1 MRKSPKIKKELNC
14 ADKEI
19 VLKDLYQVEL
29 KTLATYYH
37 LRTSGTKNVLI
48 ERIELHLSNMKC
60 SILIQKTVRAYFA
73 RKLVKMLLL
82 TFNTRK
88 LNLCVNGTDFYTLE
102 PLNDIPYYLFFFYT
116 DEEEFTYGFNIES
129 LIHLYIKTGK
139 VVNPYNRNKIP
150 IEMMFDIFTTYGLLR
165 IFFKES
171 IDTDIKLHLP
181 DDFTFK
187 MMNVNSVYTTA
198 NNLNMIVEEEEEEDV
213 ESDEIFLNHMSS
225 NDNYFDF
232 RSDQNIMQLLPIQ
245 QRTNSNLIVMKERLH
260 NIKNSI
266 DTLRQNPID
275 RRIIS
280 IFMEIDQLG
289 HYTNSSWLQSL
300 SIIELKRFILT
311 LREIWIYRAN
321 IIDRIKY
328 RIYPFG
334 DPFNSII
341 EILNQDIRD
350 EVLKSCVSIIENF
363 VLSAPD
369 VDDRKLS
376 TLFVLS
382 ALTRISLSA
391 RQQLSW
397 LYESIDWT

>member
-1 MRKSPKIKKELNC
+1 MRKPQKVKKELNC

-19 VLKDLYQVEL
+19 VLKDLYQVDL
-29 KTLATYYH
+29 KTLASYYH
-37 LRTSGTKNVLI
+37 LRTSGTKNALI
-48 ERIELHLSNMKC
+48 ERIGLHLSNMKC
-60 SILIQKTVRAYFA
+60 SIMIQKYVRAYFA
-73 RKLVKMLLL
+73 RKLVKMLLSM
-82 TFNTRK
+82 TEIKKR
-88 LNLCVNGTDFYTLE
+88 NLCVNESDFYTLE
-102 PLNDIPYYLFFFYT
+102 PLIDIPYYLLFYYT
-116 DEEEFTYGFNIES
+116 DEQEFTYGFNIES

-165 IFFKES
+165 IFFKNS
-171 IDTDIKLHLP
+171 IDTDIKIHLP

-187 MMNVNSVYTTA
+187 ITNVNSVYTTTIDF
-198 NNLNMIVEEEEEEDV
+198 NIIVEEEESND
-213 ESDEIFLNHMSS
+213 IFLNYMTS
-225 NDNYFDF
+225 NDNYYDF

-245 QRTNSNLIVMKERLH
+245 QRTNSNLVVMKERLH
-260 NIKNSI
+260 NIRNSI
-266 DTLRQNPID
+266 EATRQNPLD

-300 SIIELKRFILT
+300 NIIELKRFILSI
-311 LREIWIYRAN
+311 REIWVYRAN

-334 DPFNSII
+334 DPFDSII
-341 EILNQDIRD
+341 QLLNQDNRD

-369 VDDRKLS
+369 IDDRKLS

-382 ALTRISLSA
+382 ALTRVSFSA

>member
-1 MRKSPKIKKELNC
+1 MRKPPKVKKEFSC
-14 ADKEI
+14 VDKEI

-29 KTLATYYH
+29 KTLATYYR

-48 ERIELHLSNMKC
+48 ERIEMHLSNLKC
-60 SILIQKTVRAYFA
+60 SILIQKNVRAYFA

-82 TFNTRK
+82 MSKTK
-88 LNLCVNGTDFYTLE
+88 KMNLCVNETDFYTLE
-102 PLNDIPYYLFFFYT
+102 PLNDIPYYLFFYYT
-116 DEEEFTYGFNIES
+116 DEQEFTYGFNIES
-129 LIHLYIKTGK
+129 LMHLYIKTGK

-150 IEMMFDIFTTYGLLR
+150 IEIMFDIFTTYGLLR
-165 IFFKES
+165 IFFKNS
-171 IDTDIKLHLP
+171 IDRDIKLHLP

-187 MMNVNSVYTTA
+187 IMNVNSVYTTA
-198 NNLNMIVEEEEEEDV
+198 NDLNMYVEEEIETND
-213 ESDEIFLNHMSS
+213 IILNNTTS

-245 QRTNSNLIVMKERLH
+245 QRTNSNLVIMKERLQ
-260 NIKNSI
+260 NIRNSI
-266 DTLRQNPID
+266 DIVRQNPLD

-300 SIIELKRFILT
+300 SIIEMKRFILS

-328 RIYPFG
+328 RIFPFG

-341 EILNQDIRD
+341 EILNQDIRH
-350 EVLKSCVSIIENF
+350 EVLTSCVSIIENF

-382 ALTRISLSA
+382 ALTRVSLSA
-391 RQQLSW
+391 RRQLSW

>member
-1 MRKSPKIKKELNC
+1 MRKPPKVKKELNC
-14 ADKEI
+14 EDKEI
-19 VLKDLYQVEL
+19 VLTDLYQAEL

-60 SILIQKTVRAYFA
+60 SVMIQKNVRAYFA

-82 TFNTRK
+82 MSETKKKNV
-88 LNLCVNGTDFYTLE
+88 CVNESDFYTLE
-102 PLNDIPYYLFFFYT
+102 PLNDIPYYLFFYYT
-116 DEEEFTYGFNIES
+116 DEQEFTYGFNIES

-165 IFFKES
+165 IFFKNS
-171 IDTDIKLHLP
+171 IDTDIKIHLP

-187 MMNVNSVYTTA
+187 IMNVNSVYTTTA
-198 NNLNMIVEEEEEEDV
+198 NDPIVIVE
-213 ESDEIFLNHMSS
+213 DELETNNIIMNNTTT

-245 QRTNSNLIVMKERLH
+245 QRTNSNLMLMKERLH
-260 NIKNSI
+260 NIRISI
-266 DTLRQNPID
+266 DVVRQNPID
-275 RRIIS
+275 RRVIS

-300 SIIELKRFILT
+300 NIIELKRFILS

-328 RIYPFG
+328 RIFPFG
-334 DPFNSII
+334 DPFESILD
-341 EILNQDIRD
+341 ILNQDIRD

-369 VDDRKLS
+369 IDDRKLS

-382 ALTRISLSA
+382 ALTRVSLSA
-391 RQQLSW
+391 RRQLSW

>member
-1 MRKSPKIKKELNC
+1 MRKPPKVKKELNC
-14 ADKEI
+14 EDKEI
-19 VLKDLYQVEL
+19 VLTDLYQVEL
-29 KTLATYYH
+29 KKLATYYH

-60 SILIQKTVRAYFA
+60 SIMIQKNVRAYFA

-82 TFNTRK
+82 MSETKKKNI
-88 LNLCVNGTDFYTLE
+88 CVNESDFYTLE
-102 PLNDIPYYLFFFYT
+102 PLNDIPYYLFFYYT
-116 DEEEFTYGFNIES
+116 DEQEFTYGFNIES

-165 IFFKES
+165 IFFKNS

-187 MMNVNSVYTTA
+187 MMNVNSVYTTTA
-198 NNLNMIVEEEEEEDV
+198 NDPIEIVE
-213 ESDEIFLNHMSS
+213 DELETNNIIMNNTTT

-245 QRTNSNLIVMKERLH
+245 QRTNSNLMIMKERLH
-260 NIKNSI
+260 NIRISI
-266 DTLRQNPID
+266 DVVRQNPID

-300 SIIELKRFILT
+300 NIIELKRFILS

-328 RIYPFG
+328 RIFPFG
-334 DPFNSII
+334 DPFERILD
-341 EILNQDIRD
+341 ILNQDIKD

-369 VDDRKLS
+369 IDDRKLS

-382 ALTRISLSA
+382 ALTRVSLSA
-391 RQQLSW
+391 RRQLSW

>member
-1 MRKSPKIKKELNC
+1 MFETKK
-14 ADKEI
+14 K
-19 VLKDLYQVEL
+19 
-29 KTLATYYH
+29 
-37 LRTSGTKNVLI
+37 
-48 ERIELHLSNMKC
+48 
-60 SILIQKTVRAYFA
+60 
-73 RKLVKMLLL
+73 
-82 TFNTRK
+82 
-88 LNLCVNGTDFYTLE
+88 NLCVNETDFYTLE
-102 PLNDIPYYLFFFYT
+102 PLSDIPYYLFFYYT
-116 DEEEFTYGFNIES
+116 DEQEFTYGFNIES

-165 IFFKES
+165 IFFKNS
-171 IDTDIKLHLP
+171 IDPDIKLHLP

-187 MMNVNSVYTTA
+187 IMNVNSLYTTA
-198 NNLNMIVEEEEEEDV
+198 NDLDMFVEEQV
-213 ESDEIFLNHMSS
+213 ETNDIILNNMTS
-225 NDNYFDF
+225 NDNYFDY
-232 RSDQNIMQLLPIQ
+232 RSDQNIIQLLPIQ
-245 QRTNSNLIVMKERLH
+245 QRTNSNLAIMKERL
-260 NIKNSI
+260 NSI
-266 DTLRQNPID
+266 RNSINIARQNSLD

-300 SIIELKRFILT
+300 SVIELKRFILS

-334 DPFNSII
+334 DPFDSII
-341 EILNQDIRD
+341 GILNNDIRD

-382 ALTRISLSA
+382 ALTRVSLSA
-391 RQQLSW
+391 RRQLSW

>member
-1 MRKSPKIKKELNC
+1 MRKPPKVKKELNC
-14 ADKEI
+14 EDKEI

-60 SILIQKTVRAYFA
+60 SIMIQKNVRAYFA

-82 TFNTRK
+82 MSETK
-88 LNLCVNGTDFYTLE
+88 KKNLCVNESDFYTLE
-102 PLNDIPYYLFFFYT
+102 PLNDIPYHLFFYYT
-116 DEEEFTYGFNIES
+116 DELDFTYGFNIES

-165 IFFKES
+165 IFFKNS
-171 IDTDIKLHLP
+171 IDADIKLHLP

-187 MMNVNSVYTTA
+187 IMNVNSVYTTTT
-198 NNLNMIVEEEEEEDV
+198 NEPIMIVEEELETND
-213 ESDEIFLNHMSS
+213 IILNHMTS

-260 NIKNSI
+260 NIRMSI
-266 DTLRQNPID
+266 DIASQNPLD

-300 SIIELKRFILT
+300 TIIELKRFILS

-334 DPFNSII
+334 DPFDRII
-341 EILNQDIRD
+341 EILNQDIKD

-369 VDDRKLS
+369 IDDRKLS

-382 ALTRISLSA
+382 ALTRVSVSA
-391 RQQLSW
+391 RRQLSW

>member
-1 MRKSPKIKKELNC
+1 MRKPPKVKKEFNC
-14 ADKEI
+14 ADKDI
-19 VLKDLYQVEL
+19 VLLNLNQVEL
-29 KTLATYYH
+29 KTLAAYYQ
-37 LRTSGTKNVLI
+37 LRISGIKNVLI
-48 ERIELHLSNMKC
+48 ERIETHLTIMKC
-60 SILIQKTVRAYFA
+60 SIMIQKNVRAYLA

-82 TFNTRK
+82 MFETK
-88 LNLCVNGTDFYTLE
+88 KKNLCVNETDFYTLE
-102 PLNDIPYYLFFFYT
+102 PLSDIPYYLFFYYT
-116 DEEEFTYGFNIES
+116 DEQEFTYGFNIES

-165 IFFKES
+165 IFFKNS
-171 IDTDIKLHLP
+171 IDPDIKLHLP

-187 MMNVNSVYTTA
+187 IMNVNSLYTTA
-198 NNLNMIVEEEEEEDV
+198 NDLDMFVEEQV
-213 ESDEIFLNHMSS
+213 ETNDIILNNMTS
-225 NDNYFDF
+225 NDNYFDY
-232 RSDQNIMQLLPIQ
+232 RSDQNIIQLLPIQ
-245 QRTNSNLIVMKERLH
+245 QRTNSNLAIMKERL
-260 NIKNSI
+260 NSI
-266 DTLRQNPID
+266 RNSINIARQNSLD

-300 SIIELKRFILT
+300 SVIELKRFILS

-334 DPFNSII
+334 DPFDSII
-341 EILNQDIRD
+341 GILNNDIRD

-382 ALTRISLSA
+382 ALTRVSLSA
-391 RQQLSW
+391 RRQLSW